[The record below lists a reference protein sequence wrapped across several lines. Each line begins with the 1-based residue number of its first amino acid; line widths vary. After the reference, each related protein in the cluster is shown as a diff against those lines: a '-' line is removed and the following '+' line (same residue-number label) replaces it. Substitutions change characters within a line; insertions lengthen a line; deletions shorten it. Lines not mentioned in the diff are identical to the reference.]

1 LILPFLLALLAFVAL
16 LPLLVP
22 LLRGSRPVP
31 ARADF
36 DQAVYRDQL
45 QELDRDI
52 ARGLVTDTEADTTRL
67 EIQRRLLAAD
77 HVPALPSRLTRSPLV
92 AGFVFLVVGLGSVG
106 LYMWLGAPGVPD
118 TPFAARPAAEAANS
132 DEAAL
137 QQAADQL
144 AEKLKQNPSDQQGWL
159 LYGRSLAML
168 SQWDKAEDAYRHAM
182 DLGANSPEVLSD
194 HAEMLVMA
202 AGGTVTPAAET
213 AFNQILKADPG
224 NGLARFYLAMAL
236 AQAGEPQKAIAGW
249 QSLLADMPADS
260 SARQIIG
267 QRIAEAAKA
276 AGIPMPELAK
286 GAAPAE
292 ATPGGAAG
300 QSGAGPD
307 EKAVAD
313 AASMPEEQRQ
323 AMIRGMVEK
332 LAAKQQAD
340 PSNLDGWLRLGK
352 AYAVLHEPDKA
363 ADAYDKAAALRPD
376 DMSIPLQAAR
386 AFLAEL
392 KPPARIPPRVI
403 AWLKQVEAR
412 DPQQPV
418 VLWYLGLAAVQDSR
432 PDDARRSWKTLQ
444 AQLPAGSE
452 DAKMVQTALDALSA
466 R

>member
-1 LILPFLLALLAFVAL
+1 LALLAFVAL

-52 ARGLVTDTEADTTRL
+52 ARGLVTDTEADTARL

-77 HVPALPSRLTRSPLV
+77 HIPALPSRLTRSPLV
-92 AGFVFLVVGLGSVG
+92 AGIVFLVVGLGSVG
-106 LYMWLGAPGVPD
+106 LYIWLGAPGVPD
-118 TPFAARPAAEAANS
+118 TPFAARPATEVAGS
-132 DEAAL
+132 DEAGL
-137 QQAADQL
+137 QQAANQL

-202 AGGTVTPAAET
+202 ASGTVTPAAEA
-213 AFNQILKADPG
+213 AFNQVLKADPG

-236 AQAGEPQKAIAGW
+236 AQAGEPQKAIEGW
-249 QSLLADMPADS
+249 QSLLAGMPADS
-260 SARQIIG
+260 SSRQIVG

-276 AGIPMPELAK
+276 AGIAMPELAK
-286 GAAPAE
+286 GAAPAQP
-292 ATPGGAAG
+292 A
-300 QSGAGPD
+300 AGPD
-307 EKAVAD
+307 EKAAAD
-313 AASMPEEQRQ
+313 AAAMPEEQRQ

-332 LAAKQQAD
+332 LAAKQEAD

-376 DMSIPLQAAR
+376 DTSIPLQAAR

-418 VLWYLGLAAVQDSR
+418 ALWYLGLAAVQDSR